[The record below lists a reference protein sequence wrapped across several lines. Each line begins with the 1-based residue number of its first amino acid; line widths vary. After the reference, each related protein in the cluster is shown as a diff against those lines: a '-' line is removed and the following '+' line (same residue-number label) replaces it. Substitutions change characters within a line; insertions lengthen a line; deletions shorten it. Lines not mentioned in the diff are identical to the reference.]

1 VTLGLILPA
10 WRIASAATGPCDI
23 YLAAGTPCIAAHST
37 VRALYGAYNGPLY
50 QVKRTSDNATAD
62 ISPIAA
68 GGPADGLAQDKF
80 CTSACVITKLYDQ
93 SGKGNFMESQANG
106 PTVAGKDNPVA
117 ASTENFMMNGQKVY
131 ALYLKQS
138 NSFWRDGHTTGVPL
152 KADPEA
158 IYMVT
163 SGKHFNGQ
171 CCFDYGNSELDRKPD
186 GAGMMDAL
194 YFGSSC
200 WFNSSAYKCSVSG
213 AGPWVEMD
221 PEYGIFAS
229 NTSSSWNSKEV
240 SLPFTYVTAMLKNNG
255 TTNFAL
261 KGGNAQSGALTTM
274 WDGTLPPGY
283 NPMKK
288 QGALVLGSGGD
299 CCATNTNLSEGTFY
313 EGAIVAGFPTN
324 ATDDAIQANIAAA
337 GYGSATVAVQ
347 RGGNREAPAVSK
359 GLFLTLGSG
368 MNMGALPRDGRSLRI
383 AAHDLMGKRVAEGY
397 LSAEGQPVW
406 TSGSLPTGAYFVKAV
421 Q

>member
-1 VTLGLILPA
+1 MTL
-10 WRIASAATGPCDI
+10 DI
-23 YLAAGTPCIAAHST
+23 KP
-37 VRALYGAYNGPLY
+37 
-50 QVKRTSDNATAD
+50 
-62 ISPIAA
+62 ISA
-68 GGPADGLAQDKF
+68 GGPADGNAQDKF
-80 CTSACVITKLYDQ
+80 CTSACVITEVYDQ
-93 SGKGNFMESQANG
+93 SGKGNYLESQAKG
-106 PTVAGKDNPVA
+106 PTVAGVDNPTA

-131 ALYLKQS
+131 ALYLKPA

-163 SGKHFNGQ
+163 SGKHFNGG

-200 WFNSSAYKCSVSG
+200 WFSSAAYKCSVSG

-261 KGGNAQSGALTTM
+261 KGGNAQSGPLTTM

-288 QGALVLGSGGD
+288 QGAIVLGSGGD
-299 CCATNTNLSEGTFY
+299 CCATNTNQSEGTFY

-337 GYGSATVAVQ
+337 GYGSATVSVQ
-347 RGGNREAPAVSK
+347 PGANREAPAVSK
-359 GLFLTLGSG
+359 GLFLSLGSG
-368 MNMGALPRDGRSLRI
+368 MNLGALPRHGGTQRLE
-383 AAHDLMGKRVAEGY
+383 AHDLMGKRVAEGY
-397 LSAEGQPVW
+397 LSAQGQAVW

-421 Q
+421 R